1 MNVPLRQLSATF
13 LWLIVFVAV
22 TPNGA
27 PWCAKVTASM
37 SSDVPQIEMT
47 QSANIRI
54 LFLGVPSEYI
64 DESSFLS
71 RIAQNV
77 SQFAYPN
84 NITWNLNV
92 SIVSY
97 DFPVDVMSSLIDN
110 AYHLEGITYYNVT
123 LLDDLLSKLEYSTV
137 PERGYLIVFMWIPD
151 GGVSHSWF
159 YVQERPDL
167 FLGRTDFF
175 DGNPSRYWRFPPYFG
190 GMRRALYF
198 DLSDVIERTP
208 TKTMDTA
215 IRLFN
220 NGLVDMFVNL
230 LGSSDSR
237 MIAADMQKYE
247 NYVVK
252 ILWLNGTG
260 DQLPLEQI
268 EKAFKDLMPWTE
280 WNITVQTSSIDVDL
294 NALIENRTVE
304 LSKPLNYS
312 FLLANGSEFSILAS
326 RNVIW
331 DVWKDS
337 GEYDPI
343 SQYLFERVK
352 DYFNLTSLE
361 DKSIIP
367 VIILQLRNDRA
378 IGGVAGIGPSI
389 SWFPHNIIIL
399 GCQGGTVTAMGE
411 SGPILLTHQL
421 RHEIGHWVS
430 LSHHSARFELGYP
443 KVICSMRAITDRF
456 CAFCKDA
463 RARMSFI
470 SYYQAITELFSNSS
484 NLLTKMEDQESL
496 KLIKSRLNNS
506 LQLFY
511 NWAYVESIEDVIQ
524 AYHQLEDIINEAP
537 NESFINAYF
546 IPIMM
551 TATAILL
558 ISTIILI
565 RIKMRKKL
573 KQLRKGNVAKG
584 MI

>member
-1 MNVPLRQLSATF
+1 M
-13 LWLIVFVAV
+13 
-22 TPNGA
+22 
-27 PWCAKVTASM
+27 ASM
-37 SSDVPQIEMT
+37 SSDAPQIEMI

-54 LFLGVPSEYI
+54 LFLGVPSGYI
-64 DESSFLS
+64 DGSSFLS

-92 SIVSY
+92 SIVFH
-97 DFPVDVMSSLIDN
+97 DFPVEVMSSLIDN
-110 AYHLEGITYYNVT
+110 AYHIEEITYYNVT

-137 PERGYLIVFMWIPD
+137 PERGYLIVFMLIPD

-175 DGNPSRYWRFPPYFG
+175 DGNPSRYWAFPPYFG

-220 NGLVDMFVNL
+220 NGLVDIFVNL
-230 LGSSDSR
+230 LGSLDSR

-268 EKAFKDLMPWTE
+268 EQAFEDLMPWTE
-280 WNITVQTSSIDVDL
+280 WNITVQTRPIDVDL
-294 NALIENRTVE
+294 NTLFENRTVE

-312 FLLANGSEFSILAS
+312 FLLANGSEFSILAN

-343 SQYLFERVK
+343 SQYLFEHVK

-361 DKSIIP
+361 NKSIIP
-367 VIILQLRNDRA
+367 VIILQSRNDTA
-378 IGGVAGIGPSI
+378 ISGVAGIGPSI
-389 SWFPHNIIIL
+389 SWFSHNIIIL

-421 RHEIGHWVS
+421 IHEIGHWVS
-430 LSHHSARFELGYP
+430 LSHHSARFDLGYP
-443 KVICSMRAITDRF
+443 KITCSMRALTDKF
-456 CAFCKDA
+456 CVFCKDA
-463 RARMSFI
+463 RTRMSFTA
-470 SYYQAITELFSNSS
+470 YYQAIAELFSNSS
-484 NLLTKMEDQESL
+484 NLLTKWEDQEAL

-506 LQLFY
+506 LRLFY
-511 NWAYVESIEDVIQ
+511 NWDYAESVEDVIQ
-524 AYHQLEDIINEAP
+524 AYHQLEDMVNEAP
-537 NESFINAYF
+537 NESLINAYF
-546 IPIMM
+546 IPIMI
-551 TATAILL
+551 TVTVILL
-558 ISTIILI
+558 IPTIILI
-565 RIKMRKKL
+565 KINMRKKL
-573 KQLRKGNVAKG
+573 KQLRKDNVAKG